1 LTDRRNRSCTTS
13 NSSND
18 DQNEKSS
25 IEIINIKIACFPD
38 ELVILLKCS
47 YLYRI
52 DIAGDNDLGF
62 IAPCQLPKLPKFYL
76 YKNDDALEVQLF
88 PLGSIDYEECG
99 CRLEYFCQYLF
110 EEVFDGM
117 HTGLN
122 STLKFDLKYSTFQ
135 LLPCLLKKSGELDY
149 QRMTSI
155 CDRKKKAGQELFELN
170 DHEVYIRLKPPDKQF
185 YTSASG
191 SQKDSSKVSLKR
203 IEKPNMDYL
212 KKVSSPTNKKQ
223 KTLSPKLERCS
234 IEVLRYAPL
243 NQTDLELIYKLP
255 SALVRIS
262 QLYHIEQLK
271 KLLADYNQ
279 SYSVIDAHQM
289 SIVTFDDYLLE
300 IFSSVR
306 F

>member
-1 LTDRRNRSCTTS
+1 
-13 NSSND
+13 
-18 DQNEKSS
+18 
-25 IEIINIKIACFPD
+25 
-38 ELVILLKCS
+38 
-47 YLYRI
+47 
-52 DIAGDNDLGF
+52 
-62 IAPCQLPKLPKFYL
+62 
-76 YKNDDALEVQLF
+76 
-88 PLGSIDYEECG
+88 
-99 CRLEYFCQYLF
+99 
-110 EEVFDGM
+110 
-117 HTGLN
+117 
-122 STLKFDLKYSTFQ
+122 
-135 LLPCLLKKSGELDY
+135 
-149 QRMTSI
+149 MTSI

-223 KTLSPKLERCS
+223 KTLSPKPERCS

-255 SALVRIS
+255 SALARIS

-279 SYSVIDAHQM
+279 SYSVQLYTLRSCLIG
-289 SIVTFDDYLLE
+289 YL
-300 IFSSVR
+300 FFVVGNRCSSNVNCHV
-306 F
+306 